1 MWISKQEYENL
12 KQRAIDAEERL
23 FHSEYRERHLN
34 DLIWDLRAEKDKK
47 TEEKEMA
54 YSKWAIFYKDGSVK
68 TINAYD
74 FDWDDEDETLSF
86 TDDNDNM
93 IACFK
98 LDEIDGVSIVQD
110 NAVIGVEQPLTL
122 QLPAPKT
129 KEVEIP
135 AKPIIIND
143 PVDPVKTP
151 EWFPSPWTPSD
162 PWWRNPQVT
171 WNNADTAPLVERG
184 TE

>member
-12 KQRAIDAEERL
+12 KADKDRL
-23 FHSEYRERHLN
+23 FHSEYRANSLN
-34 DLIWDLRAEKDKK
+34 DTIWDLQREIKKLKEEKEEK
-47 TEEKEMA
+47 TEEKKMT
-54 YSKWAIFYKDGSVK
+54 YSKWAIFYKDGSVR

-86 TDDNDNM
+86 TDDNDDM

-98 LDEIDGVSIVQD
+98 LDKIDGVAMVCDHDPVGIE
-110 NAVIGVEQPLTL
+110 APLA
-122 QLPAPKT
+122 QLPAPDT

-143 PVDPVKTP
+143 PKIPD
-151 EWFPSPWTPSD
+151 WSPSPWTPSD
-162 PWWRNPQVT
+162 PWSPLPIT
-171 WNNADTAPLVERG
+171 WCNADTTPLSERG

>member
-1 MWISKQEYENL
+1 MWISKQEYEKL

-34 DLIWDLRAEKDKK
+34 DLVWELRAEKDKE
-47 TEEKEMA
+47 TEEKEMT

-86 TDDNDNM
+86 TDDNDDM

-98 LDEIDGVSIVQD
+98 LDKIDGVAMVQED
-110 NAVIGVEQPLTL
+110 TSVGIEEPAKL
-122 QLPAPKT
+122 LPAPET

-135 AKPIIIND
+135 AKPIIINN
-143 PVDPVKTP
+143 PVKTP

-162 PWWRNPQVT
+162 PWWQQPQVT
-171 WNNADTAPLVERG
+171 WSNADTTPLSERG

>member
-12 KQRAIDAEERL
+12 KADRDRL
-23 FHSEYRERHLN
+23 FHSEYRENSLN
-34 DLIWDLRAEKDKK
+34 DTIWSLQRKIKELENNKEKV
-47 TEEKEMA
+47 EEKKMT
-54 YSKWAIFYKDGSVK
+54 YSKWAIFYKDGSVR

-98 LDEIDGVSIVQD
+98 LGKIDGVAMVCDHDPVGIE
-110 NAVIGVEQPLTL
+110 APLA
-122 QLPAPKT
+122 QLPAPET

-135 AKPIIIND
+135 AKPIIIN
-143 PVDPVKTP
+143 DPVKTP

-162 PWWRNPQVT
+162 PWWQQPQVT
-171 WNNADTAPLVERG
+171 WSNADTTPLSERG

>member
-1 MWISKQEYENL
+1 MWISKQEYEKL

-34 DLIWDLRAEKDKK
+34 DLIWDLRAEKDKM
-47 TEEKEMA
+47 EEKQMT
-54 YSKWAIFYKDGSVK
+54 YSKWAIFYKDGSVR

-86 TDDNDNM
+86 TDDDDKM

-98 LDEIDGVSIVQD
+98 LDKIDGVAMVQD
-110 NAVIGVEQPLTL
+110 NAVIGVEPLLTL
-122 QLPAPKT
+122 QLPAPDT
-129 KEVEIP
+129 KEVEVP

-143 PVDPVKTP
+143 PVKAP

-162 PWWRNPQVT
+162 PWWKQPQVT
-171 WNNADTAPLVERG
+171 WSNADTTPLSERG

>member
-1 MWISKQEYENL
+1 MWISKQEYEKL

-34 DLIWDLRAEKDKK
+34 DLVWDLRAEKDKK
-47 TEEKEMA
+47 TEEKKMT

-98 LDEIDGVSIVQD
+98 LDKIDGVAMVCDHDPVGIE
-110 NAVIGVEQPLTL
+110 APLA
-122 QLPAPKT
+122 QLPAPET

-135 AKPIIIND
+135 AKPIIIN
-143 PVDPVKTP
+143 DPVKTP

-162 PWWRNPQVT
+162 PWWKQPQVT
-171 WNNADTAPLVERG
+171 WSNADTTPLSERG